1 MQTQPERVIPEAVRR
16 SLAALPPVGRYDVVV
31 VGGGPAGSAA
41 AIAAAREGAKT
52 LLVEQY
58 GFLGGMGTAGLVP
71 AWCPFTDG
79 QKPIIHGLALS
90 ILEEM
95 KAGMPHLPR
104 ENLDWVPVDPEFL
117 KVVYEQ
123 RVGAAGAE
131 ILYLTHFV
139 DVVLTTT
146 VSRVPSRG
154 ASEDAA
160 DDKCVTSLIIHNKSG
175 LQRVDAGVV
184 IDCTGDA
191 DVTVAAG
198 AAYEKGDPETGE
210 LQPCTMCFVLA
221 GIDNQRLQPWLWAD
235 NAKNLLLKPAI
246 AAAKAAG
253 DLQIAEEGANVAY
266 QSETTIGLNFSHVFD
281 VDATDAR
288 QLSRAQIK
296 GRDLIRHLTEF
307 MRKYVPGCERA
318 YLVSS
323 GVQIGVRET
332 RRIVG
337 DYVLTL
343 DDYLVRRSFPDEI
356 ARNAYYIDIHLSKKE
371 WERHADRPIDWD
383 AKTHQYKPGESHGI
397 PYRCLLP
404 RGLANVLVAGRCIST
419 DRAVQGSVRTMPNCV
434 AMGEAAGCAAALAAA
449 SHGGDVRAVDT
460 QALRHR
466 LREHGA
472 YLP

>member
-1 MQTQPERVIPEAVRR
+1 MSAQTERLIPDAVRKTW
-16 SLAALPPVGRYDVVV
+16 AALPSAGSYDVVV
-31 VGGGPAGSAA
+31 VGGGPAGCAA
-41 AIAAAREGAKT
+41 AIAAAREGSAT
-52 LLVEQY
+52 LLIEQY

-79 QKPIIHGLALS
+79 EKPIVRGLALS

-95 KAGMPHLPR
+95 KTGMPHLPR
-104 ENLDWVPVDPEFL
+104 ASLDWVPIDPELL
-117 KVVYEQ
+117 KVIYDR
-123 RVGAAGAE
+123 RVNDAGAE
-131 ILYLTHFV
+131 ILFLTHFV
-139 DVVLTTT
+139 DV
-146 VSRVPSRG
+146 SAAAPSSPVPAR
-154 ASEDAA
+154 AA
-160 DDKCVTSLIIHNKSG
+160 RQKAGDDHAHIGVVIHNKSG
-175 LQRVDAGVV
+175 LQRVDARVV

-191 DVTVAAG
+191 DVAVSAG
-198 AAYEKGDPETGE
+198 AAYEKGDPDTGE

-221 GIDNQRLQPWLWAD
+221 GIDNERLQPWLWAD

-253 DLQIAEEGANVAY
+253 DLQIAEEGANVAF

-281 VDATDAR
+281 VDATDAA
-288 QLSRAQIK
+288 QLSRAQIE
-296 GRDLIRHLTEF
+296 GRELTRHLTEF
-307 MRKYVPGCERA
+307 MRKYVPGCEKA

-343 DDYLVRRSFPDEI
+343 EDYLARRSFPDEI

-371 WERHADRPIDWD
+371 WERQAGHPINWD

-404 RGLANVLVAGRCIST
+404 RGLVSVLVAGRCIST
-419 DRAVQGSVRTMPNCV
+419 DRAVQGSVRTMPNCL
-434 AMGEAAGCAAALAAA
+434 AMGEAAGCAAALAVAA
-449 SHGGDVRAVDT
+449 HGGDVRAVDT
-460 QALRHR
+460 QVLRQR
-466 LREHGA
+466 LRERGA